1 MSYILR
7 YSLYP
12 NNCKV
17 DRCYK
22 YVNTCLIFSND
33 IHILVGPKDKNKSDV
48 TMYPHLLQPL
58 DLGFT
63 QLRNRVL
70 MGSMHT
76 GLEEQKEGLHKLAA
90 FYEERAKGGV
100 GLIVTGGFSPNLRG
114 RLHPFSAEF
123 SKTKHAKAH
132 QVVTEAVHR
141 HGGKIAL
148 QLLHAGRYAMHPF
161 AQSASSIKAPIAKFA
176 PSEMSPRQIRKTIA
190 AFANSAEL
198 AQLAGYD
205 GVEVMGSEGYLLN
218 QFICKR
224 TNMRYD
230 DWGGSY
236 ENRIRFPL
244 EVVRA
249 IREAVGK
256 EFIIIF
262 RLSMLDLV
270 EEGSTFEEVLML
282 AKALED
288 AGVTIINTGI
298 GWHEA
303 RIPTIATQVPRAAF
317 AWVTE
322 KIKPHLKVPVVTCNR
337 INTPEQA
344 EKILASGQADM
355 VSMARPF
362 LADAEFVAKAEQG
375 KAAFI
380 NTCIGCNQACL
391 DNVFRGKRASCM
403 VNPRACYETEIVVQP
418 ASVKKKVAVI
428 GAGPAGLASATT
440 LAERGH
446 EVDLFER
453 NDRIGGQF
461 RLAMQIPG
469 KEEFRETIRYFAN
482 RLEETGVRLYL
493 DTEVT
498 YDMLSGYDEV
508 VMASGVEPRRVKI
521 EGVDNPEK
529 VVDYQTLIRE
539 KTPVGDKVAIVGAGG
554 IGVDVATMITE
565 PQGHNLQDWL
575 HEWGIDT
582 DIAHPGGLYPHPDSV
597 SDKEV
602 WLLQRRK
609 GRVGRGPGKTT
620 GWIHKRTLE
629 KRGVHL
635 LGGVSY
641 DRIDPHGLHISIDEQ
656 HKLLEVDKVVICAG
670 QESVRP
676 FEDKWEQLGDKLH
689 VIGGADHAG
698 ELDAVRAIRQGVT
711 LAVKL

>member
-1 MSYILR
+1 M
-7 YSLYP
+7 YP
-12 NNCKV
+12 N
-17 DRCYK
+17 
-22 YVNTCLIFSND
+22 
-33 IHILVGPKDKNKSDV
+33 
-48 TMYPHLLQPL
+48 LLQPL

-76 GLEEQKEGLHKLAA
+76 GLEEHKEGLQKLAA
-90 FYEERAKGGV
+90 FYAERAKGGV

-114 RLHPFSAEF
+114 RLHPFSAQF
-123 SKTKHAKAH
+123 SSAKHAKAH
-132 QVVTEAVHR
+132 QVVTEAVHH

-161 AQSASSIKAPIAKFA
+161 SLSASAIKAPIARFA
-176 PSEMSPRQIRKTIA
+176 PGEMSERQIWSTIDD
-190 AFANSAEL
+190 FANSALL
-198 AQLAGYD
+198 ARQAGYD

-224 TNMRYD
+224 TNVRYD
-230 DWGGSY
+230 AWGGSY

-249 IREAVGK
+249 IRATVGE

-270 EEGSTFEEVLML
+270 EEGSTFEEVVQL
-282 AKALED
+282 AKALEE
-288 AGVTIINTGI
+288 AGVTLINTGI

-317 AWVTE
+317 SWVTE
-322 KIKPHLKVPVVTCNR
+322 KIKPHLKVPVITCNR
-337 INTPEQA
+337 INTPGQA
-344 EKILASGQADM
+344 EQILASGQADM

-362 LADAEFVAKAEQG
+362 LADPYFVAKAEQG
-375 KAAFI
+375 QANLI

-391 DNVFRGKRASCM
+391 DNVFQAKRASCM
-403 VNPRACYETEIVVQP
+403 VNPQACYETELTVTP
-418 ASVKKKVAVI
+418 AAVKKNIAVI
-428 GAGPAGLASATT
+428 GAGPAGLASATM

-446 EVDLFER
+446 QVDLFER

-482 RLEETGVRLYL
+482 RIEQTGVRLHL

-498 YDMLSGYDEV
+498 YSMLDEYDEV
-508 VMASGVEPRRVKI
+508 VMASGVTPRKVTI
-521 EGVDNPEK
+521 EGIDDPDK
-529 VVDYQTLIRE
+529 VVDYQTLIRD

-565 PQGHNLQDWL
+565 PAAYKLDDWL

-582 DIAHPGGLYPHPDSV
+582 DIAYPGGLYPYPEML
-597 SDKEV
+597 SDKQV

-609 GRVGRGPGKTT
+609 GRVGKGPGKTT

-635 LGGVSY
+635 MGGVSY
-641 DRIDPHGLHISIDEQ
+641 ESIDNQGLHISLNGNPQ
-656 HKLLEVDKVVICAG
+656 LLEVDKVVICAG

-676 FEDKWEQLGDKLH
+676 FEDKWQQLGDKLH
-689 VIGGADHAG
+689 VIGGADVAG

-711 LAVKL
+711 LALTL

>member
-1 MSYILR
+1 
-7 YSLYP
+7 
-12 NNCKV
+12 
-17 DRCYK
+17 
-22 YVNTCLIFSND
+22 
-33 IHILVGPKDKNKSDV
+33 
-48 TMYPHLLQPL
+48 MYPHLLEPL

-76 GLEEQKEGLHKLAA
+76 GLEEHKEGLHKLAA

-123 SKTKHAKAH
+123 SKAKHARAH
-132 QVVTEAVHR
+132 KVVTEAVHR
-141 HGGKIAL
+141 QDGKIAL

-161 AQSASSIKAPIAKFA
+161 AQSASAIKAPIARFA
-176 PSEMSPRQIRKTIA
+176 PSEMSARQIKKTID
-190 AFANSAEL
+190 AFASSAEL
-198 AQLAGYD
+198 AHLAGYD
-205 GVEVMGSEGYLLN
+205 GVEVMGSEGYLIN

-236 ENRIRFPL
+236 QNRIRFPV
-244 EVVRA
+244 EIVKA
-249 IREAVGK
+249 IRAAVGK

-270 EEGSTFEEVLML
+270 EEGSTFEEVLTL
-282 AKALED
+282 AKALEQ

-303 RIPTIATQVPRAAF
+303 RVPTIATQVPRAAF

-322 KIKPHLKVPVVTCNR
+322 KIRPHLSVPVVTCNR
-337 INTPEQA
+337 INTPEEA
-344 EKILASGQADM
+344 ERILATGQADM

-362 LADAEFVAKAEQG
+362 LADPEFVAKAEQG
-375 KAAFI
+375 KAALI

-391 DNVFRGKRASCM
+391 DNVFKGKRASCL
-403 VNPRACYETEIVVQP
+403 VNPRACYETEMVIRPAAQP
-418 ASVKKKVAVI
+418 KKMAVI
-428 GAGPAGLASATT
+428 GAGPAGLACATT

-446 EVDLFER
+446 HVDLFEK

-482 RLEETGVRLYL
+482 RIDQTGVHLHL
-493 DTEVT
+493 DTEVNFE
-498 YDMLSGYDEV
+498 MLASYDEV
-508 VMASGVEPRRVKI
+508 VMASGVEPRKVKI
-521 EGVDNPEK
+521 DGIDNPEK

-539 KTPVGDKVAIVGAGG
+539 KTPVGEKVAIVGAGG
-554 IGVDVATMITE
+554 IGVDVATMLTE
-565 PQGHNLQDWL
+565 PKEHTLDDWL
-575 HEWGIDT
+575 HDWGIDKE
-582 DIAHPGGLYPHPDSV
+582 IAYPGGLYPFPDCM
-597 SDKEV
+597 SDKTV
-602 WLLQRRK
+602 WLLQRSK
-609 GRVGRGPGKTT
+609 GRVGKGPGKTT

-629 KRGVHL
+629 KRGVNL
-635 LGGVSY
+635 LGGVGY
-641 DRIDPHGLHISIDEQ
+641 EKIAADGLHIMLDGNP
-656 HKLLEVDKVVICAG
+656 LLLDADKIVICAG

-676 FEDKWEQLGDKLH
+676 FEDKWASLGEKMH
-689 VIGGADHAG
+689 VIGGADYAG
-698 ELDAVRAIRQGVT
+698 ELDAVRAIRQGVE
-711 LAVKL
+711 LAIKL

>member
-1 MSYILR
+1 
-7 YSLYP
+7 
-12 NNCKV
+12 
-17 DRCYK
+17 
-22 YVNTCLIFSND
+22 
-33 IHILVGPKDKNKSDV
+33 
-48 TMYPHLLQPL
+48 MYPHLLQPL

-76 GLEEQKEGLHKLAA
+76 GLEEHKEGLHKLAA

-123 SKTKHAKAH
+123 SKVKHARSHK
-132 QVVTEAVHR
+132 VVTEAVHR
-141 HGGKIAL
+141 QGGKIAL

-161 AQSASSIKAPIAKFA
+161 AQSASAIKAPIARFA
-176 PSEMSPRQIRKTIA
+176 PSEMSVRQIKKTID

-198 AQLAGYD
+198 AHLAGYD
-205 GVEVMGSEGYLLN
+205 GVEVMGSEGYLIN

-230 DWGGSY
+230 EWGGSY

-244 EVVRA
+244 EIVKA
-249 IREAVGK
+249 IRAAVGK

-270 EEGSTFEEVLML
+270 EEGSTFEEVLTL
-282 AKALED
+282 AKALEK

-317 AWVTE
+317 TWVTE
-322 KIKPHLKVPVVTCNR
+322 KVRPHLSVPVVTCNR
-337 INTPEQA
+337 INTPEEA

-362 LADAEFVAKAEQG
+362 LADPEFVSKAEQG
-375 KAAFI
+375 KAALI

-391 DNVFRGKRASCM
+391 DNVFKAKRASCL

-418 ASVKKKVAVI
+418 AEKPKKIAVI
-428 GAGPAGLASATT
+428 GAGPAGLSCATT
-440 LAERGH
+440 LAERGYQ
-446 EVDLFER
+446 VDLFEK

-482 RLEETGVRLYL
+482 LIDETGVKLHL

-498 YDMLSGYDEV
+498 FDMLQGYDDV
-508 VMASGVEPRRVKI
+508 VMASGVTPRKVSI
-521 EGVDNPEK
+521 EGIENQEK

-539 KTPVGDKVAIVGAGG
+539 KKNT
-554 IGVDVATMITE
+554 
-565 PQGHNLQDWL
+565 
-575 HEWGIDT
+575 
-582 DIAHPGGLYPHPDSV
+582 S
-597 SDKEV
+597 
-602 WLLQRRK
+602 RRK
-609 GRVGRGPGKTT
+609 SRDSRG
-620 GWIHKRTLE
+620 WWHWCR
-629 KRGVHL
+629 RCH
-635 LGGVSY
+635 
-641 DRIDPHGLHISIDEQ
+641 H
-656 HKLLEVDKVVICAG
+656 VD
-670 QESVRP
+670 
-676 FEDKWEQLGDKLH
+676 
-689 VIGGADHAG
+689 
-698 ELDAVRAIRQGVT
+698 
-711 LAVKL
+711 